1 MARPKWLVVP
11 VLVVLAALVAGAI
24 GLLRQSSARKTPPA
38 KASAVIAPPPADVS
52 LPVRIQAR
60 EVVAV
65 TAQVSGTI
73 QEFLA
78 DVGDEVYQD
87 QLLARVGN
95 QALEQA
101 SESATQASEAAQ
113 ARISK
118 LESAIV
124 AARLEAS
131 RARADAERSR
141 SDMERADKARQRQ
154 RVLVR
159 EGATPRLVYEKSEK
173 DAQSSQTEFESLD
186 TLARHAE
193 ERVAAMLADLDNSKK
208 LLADKL
214 AQLEDAREHL
224 KAAEV
229 HSPVDGIVVA
239 RKGEAGKEFGETGDR
254 ELFRVAVNTAN
265 LQAVVEADPSALAR
279 LTVGQQAMLFF
290 ADIPGEGLAGT
301 ISAIQDHQALI
312 DFTSPTPVIRPGM
325 TAQVRLTLR

>member
-1 MARPKWLVVP
+1 MARRRWLVVP

-24 GLLRQSSARKTPPA
+24 GLLRQGSARKALPA
-38 KASAVIAPPPADVS
+38 QSSPGSTPPPAEVS
-52 LPVRIQAR
+52 LPARIQAR
-60 EVVAV
+60 EVIAVA
-65 TAQVSGTI
+65 AEVSGTV
-73 QEFLA
+73 QEFFA
-78 DVGDEVYQD
+78 DVGEEVYQD

-95 QALEQA
+95 HALEQA
-101 SESATQASEAAQ
+101 NASATEASESAQ

-141 SDMERADKARQRQ
+141 SDMERADKARERQ
-154 RVLVR
+154 RILVR

-173 DAQSSQTEFESLD
+173 EAASAQTEFESLD

-214 AQLEDAREHL
+214 AQLDDAREHL

-229 HSPVDGIVVA
+229 HSPVDGLIVA

-254 ELFRVAVNTAN
+254 ELFRIAVNTAN
-265 LQAVVEADPSALAR
+265 LQAVVEADPTALAR

-301 ISAIQDHQALI
+301 ISGIEDHQALI
-312 DFTSPTPVIRPGM
+312 DFTSPTPIIRPGM
-325 TAQVRLTLR
+325 TAQVRLTLH